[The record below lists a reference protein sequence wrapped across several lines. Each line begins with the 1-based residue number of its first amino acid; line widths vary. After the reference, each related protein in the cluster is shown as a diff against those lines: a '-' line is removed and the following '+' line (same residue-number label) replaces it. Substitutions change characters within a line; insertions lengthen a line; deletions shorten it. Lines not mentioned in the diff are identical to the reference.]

1 MRLSSAIPIRSEI
14 VAVEARAPVFFTPR
28 HGRALEYLGVD
39 PALLN
44 VLASNNGFAPLCTS
58 VALLRLCCVA
68 AAVLPRHS
76 RQDNTTAVLL
86 YESYS

>member
-44 VLASNNGFAPLCTS
+44 VLASNNGFAPLCLYVCCFAAT
-58 VALLRLCCVA
+58 LLCRRCCVA
-68 AAVLPRHS
+68 SSLAAG
-76 RQDNTTAVLL
+76 
-86 YESYS
+86 